1 MNVGL
6 TEILAMLGTVGLVA
20 LKVALIVALIVWIVR
35 FISKK

>member
-6 TEILAMLGTVGLVA
+6 TEILVMLGTVGLVA

>member
-1 MNVGL
+1 
-6 TEILAMLGTVGLVA
+6 MLGTVGLVA

>member
-6 TEILAMLGTVGLVA
+6 AEILAMLGTVGLLA

-35 FISKK
+35 AVSKK